1 LKISKE
7 QAILT
12 DHAAMFIH
20 LIDIMSKYNT
30 FTKGNFDELPAEA
43 QTVLFSLSYQYG
55 LFSEKYNS
63 IMENI
68 SKRNKINY
76 GIAADLIEGLDPDGK
91 NYGDRRPKEAN
102 LLREIK

>member
-30 FTKGNFDELPAEA
+30 FTKGNFDELPTEA

-55 LFSEKYNS
+55 VFSQKYDNIMQKISEKDYHAAAAS
-63 IMENI
+63 IQ
-68 SKRNKINY
+68 
-76 GIAADLIEGLDPDGK
+76 GLDPDGK
-91 NYGDRRPKEAN
+91 NYGDRRLKEAN
-102 LLREIK
+102 LLIQMK